1 MAMFNPYYSL
11 SFNPFD
17 KQQVKESD
25 AFVSNDYTEMMSR
38 LNYLKD
44 TRGIGLFTSSP
55 GRGKSFCLR
64 CFAKDLNPNLFHME
78 YIPLSTV
85 TVAEFYKELCSILGL
100 ETRGGKP
107 RMFKA
112 LQEQIDSLYS
122 EKRQPL
128 LLAIDEAQY
137 LSTGILTD
145 IKMLMNSE
153 YDSVNKFTLILCG
166 EPYLNNT
173 LMKPVHESLRQR
185 ITVHYNFQGLSD
197 AEVQEYVIHKLKT
210 AGGAPGLID
219 IPALSAIHSN
229 SQGNPRIIDTLMTNS
244 LILGSQKEK
253 HTIDADIVLSVV
265 SSRNLT

>member
-1 MAMFNPYYSL
+1 MTFLDFYGLA
-11 SFNPFD
+11 FNPFD
-17 KQQVKESD
+17 KQMVKEKD
-25 AFVSNDYTEMMSR
+25 RFPSNDVVTMIGM
-38 LNYLKD
+38 LNYLKT
-44 TRGIGLFTSSP
+44 TRGIGVFTARP
-55 GRGKSFCLR
+55 GLGKTFGLR

-85 TVAEFYKELCSILGL
+85 TAAEFYKELCSILGL

-112 LQEQIDSLYS
+112 IQEQIDCLYS

-137 LSTGILTD
+137 LSTGIPTD

-244 LILGSQKEK
+244 LILDSQKEK